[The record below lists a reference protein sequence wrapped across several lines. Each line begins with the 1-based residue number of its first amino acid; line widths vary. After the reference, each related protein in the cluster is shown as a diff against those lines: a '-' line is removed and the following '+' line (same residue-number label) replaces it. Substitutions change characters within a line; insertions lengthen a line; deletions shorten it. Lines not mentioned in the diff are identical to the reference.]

1 MKYQI
6 LISSVAEAETDKIF
20 LSISQRL
27 SQEKAK
33 EWYKGLLKAIQ
44 SLEKMPKRGVNE
56 EGIFKTLVK

>member
-6 LISSVAEAETDKIF
+6 LISSVAEAETDQIF

-44 SLEKMPKRGVNE
+44 S
-56 EGIFKTLVK
+56 FVKKFS